1 MDVQIFHSWR
11 EDRRNDHRSWQWVM
25 WLGVWEISLLSL
37 SIFSLKQ
44 ERCYKLRIA
53 IGKVV
58 LEILVQ
64 RRGYEIAIYQS
75 GWLHKDWTFSMTAL
89 YNQDADLEDPYMDY
103 QVQNAVTDL
112 RKKGRS
118 FIEINM

>member
-1 MDVQIFHSWR
+1 
-11 EDRRNDHRSWQWVM
+11 M

-44 ERCYKLRIA
+44 ERCYKLRVV
-53 IGKVV
+53 IGEVV

-64 RRGYEIAIYQS
+64 RRGCEIAIYQR

-89 YNQDADLEDPYMDY
+89 YNQDADLEDPYLDY

-112 RKKGRS
+112 RKKRRS
-118 FIEINM
+118 FIEINL